1 MDLARDAENQ
11 LILAFQHGDASAFE
25 SLYGRHHRPVLN
37 VACRLLGD
45 RDTAEDIAQ
54 EVFLKLYTSPK
65 SYKPTARLSTWLYR
79 VTYNACIDEMRR
91 RQTAPT
97 ELAQDDNLQSLDRAA
112 SPESAAESNE
122 LARAVQSVIMSLPEK
137 QRIAVI
143 LQRYEGLS
151 YQEIA
156 DVLKTSLA
164 AVESL
169 LFRAKET
176 LKAALAPYVEDP
188 NESTGVQSPQL
199 FINPTASI
207 SQSHTFHE

>member
-1 MDLARDAENQ
+1 MNKCDPDVE
-11 LILAFQHGDASAFE
+11 LILAFQHGDDGAFE

-37 VACRLLGD
+37 VAYRLLGD

-79 VTYNACIDEMRR
+79 VTCNACIDEMRR
-91 RQTAPT
+91 KQTVPT
-97 ELAQDDNLQSLDRAA
+97 ELAQDDNLQAFDRAA

-122 LARAVQSVIMSLPEK
+122 LARAVRAAIMSLPEK

-156 DVLKTSLA
+156 EVLKTSVS

-169 LFRAKET
+169 LFRARDA
-176 LKAALAPYVEDP
+176 LKTCLAPYLE
-188 NESTGVQSPQL
+188 
-199 FINPTASI
+199 
-207 SQSHTFHE
+207 